1 MPEEWRPVFFLIQQ
15 WICKLGLL
23 LYEKSL
29 MLYLMIEQIGGV
41 SYGSRGKSFIFTRRT
56 GETGNT

>member
-1 MPEEWRPVFFLIQQ
+1 MPIVEKTTETQG
-15 WICKLGLL
+15 KLGLL

-29 MLYLMIEQIGGV
+29 ILYLMIARTDWRCI
-41 SYGSRGKSFIFTRRT
+41 SYGSRSKNFIFTRRT